1 MKPATT
7 FTCTRIQQNGW
18 EEIVL
23 KDEATQFTAT
33 IIPGA
38 GAILNK
44 LEIPHNGKTLNLI
57 EGFENADDWKE
68 NKTKGCKSAKLSPFV
83 CRLYN
88 STYEWEGQ
96 QYTCEKFVLNGHA
109 IHGLLFDASHHVE
122 ICESHNFFADCK
134 LYYRYN
140 GSHPGYPFAYDMNV
154 RYRLESEG
162 RLTITT
168 TVHNRSGRTIPI
180 SDGWHPYFKIGETID
195 SATLQINAKYQLEFN
210 KDLIPTGQRI
220 KDERW
225 YKGGKLKDVF
235 LDNSYILIQGDPLP
249 HATLADETTGLAIH
263 FYPDPSYPI
272 LQVYTPPHRRSIAIE
287 NLSSAPDAFN
297 NKIGLVE
304 LQPEDSQSFR
314 TMMRVERLQPA
325 AHSTAL

>member
-1 MKPATT
+1 MSNTT
-7 FTCTRIQQNGW
+7 HFSCNRIQQNGW

-23 KDEATQFTAT
+23 RDEQTNFAAT
-33 IIPGA
+33 IIPSG

-44 LEIPHNGKTLNLI
+44 LEVTHQGKTFNLI
-57 EGFENADDWKE
+57 EGFENAADWHE

-83 CRLYN
+83 CRLHN
-88 STYEWEGQ
+88 STYEWEGST
-96 QYTCEKFVLNGHA
+96 YTCEKFVLNGHA
-109 IHGLLFDASHHVE
+109 IHGLLFDASHEVE
-122 ICESHNFFADCK
+122 FCEANNFYAECK
-134 LYYRYN
+134 LFYRYD

-154 RYRLESEG
+154 RYRLESDG

-168 TVHNRSGRTIPI
+168 TVHNRSDRTIPI

-195 SATLQINAKYQLEFN
+195 TAALQINAQHQLEFN
-210 KDLIPTGQRI
+210 KDLIPTGKQI

-225 YKGGKLKDVF
+225 FKGGKLKDVF
-235 LDNSYILIQGDPLP
+235 LDNSFVLMQNEPLP
-249 HATLADETTGLAIH
+249 HCTLSDASVGLNIH
-263 FYPDPSYPI
+263 FYPDASYPI

-304 LQPEDSQSFR
+304 LKADQSHAFKTMIKVDSF
-314 TMMRVERLQPA
+314 
-325 AHSTAL
+325 